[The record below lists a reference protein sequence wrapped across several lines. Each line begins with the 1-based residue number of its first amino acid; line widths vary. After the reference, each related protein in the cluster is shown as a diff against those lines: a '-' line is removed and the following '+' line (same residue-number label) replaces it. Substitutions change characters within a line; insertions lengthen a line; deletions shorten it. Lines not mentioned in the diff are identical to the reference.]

1 MCLGA
6 MDRRGSRMLRRAGV
20 TMRLVC
26 KRGLAALIGGWLG
39 LRGYLPAC
47 LTCHSSACPAKL

>member
-1 MCLGA
+1 
-6 MDRRGSRMLRRAGV
+6 MLRRAGV

-39 LRGYLPAC
+39 LRGYLPARLPC
-47 LTCHSSACPAKL
+47 SSSACPAKR